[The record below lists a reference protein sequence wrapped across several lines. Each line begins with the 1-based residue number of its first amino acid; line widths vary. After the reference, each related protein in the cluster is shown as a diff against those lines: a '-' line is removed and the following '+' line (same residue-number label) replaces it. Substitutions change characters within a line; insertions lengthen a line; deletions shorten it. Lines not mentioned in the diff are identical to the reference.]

1 MRNGDWINPCADQ
14 LRSAAPEERRPRE
27 AETLDQLA
35 ALKQYTATAFR
46 TYQGGDIDE
55 ATLFRNKFEWAVPG
69 LGNCIIGENGGLIA
83 LRDVASALLEQLFE
97 DGHLPENV
105 KVYSTSPA
113 AAPSTP
119 AAVPRRSRR
128 ASSSRRS
135 RRSAGAGSS
144 SSRAAPRP
152 RPRSE
157 GARATRGAASRCGAG
172 ARRVRVGH
180 SVALCRGEGRLWG
193 RLGGQVVTRQAQSCC
208 LMC

>member
-157 GARATRGAASRCGAG
+157 GARDSRRSFSLRRCGSGRAWRSVG
-172 ARRVRVGH
+172 VRVG
-180 SVALCRGEGRLWG
+180 SGEGWVAR
-193 RLGGQVVTRQAQSCC
+193 
-208 LMC
+208 

>member
-119 AAVPRRSRR
+119 AAVPSRQFFSPISAVGGRRVIEL
-128 ASSSRRS
+128 SS
-135 RRSAGAGSS
+135 
-144 SSRAAPRP
+144 
-152 RPRSE
+152 
-157 GARATRGAASRCGAG
+157 GAASSPE
-172 ARRVRVGH
+172 V
-180 SVALCRGEGRLWG
+180 
-193 RLGGQVVTRQAQSCC
+193 
-208 LMC
+208 